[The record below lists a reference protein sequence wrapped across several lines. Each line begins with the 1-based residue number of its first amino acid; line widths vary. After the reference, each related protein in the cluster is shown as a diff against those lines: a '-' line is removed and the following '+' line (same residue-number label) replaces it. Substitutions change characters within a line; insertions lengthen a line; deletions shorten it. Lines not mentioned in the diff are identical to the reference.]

1 MSQVYLIPIIFGIIV
16 LLICTFPSVLTFF
29 KVENVS
35 HHFLWIFPLFCA
47 QYVTP
52 NNTDTSL
59 ARAED
64 IGKEKENEFVD
75 TRQDQ
80 CLEYVCI
87 QVIRWEAEEKRRK
100 QSVGDLVTVFYLDPL
115 PELTKKH

>member
-1 MSQVYLIPIIFGIIV
+1 M
-16 LLICTFPSVLTFF
+16 
-29 KVENVS
+29 
-35 HHFLWIFPLFCA
+35 
-47 QYVTP
+47 TP